1 VVANDSHSKIDEFDD
16 KLKTLERLYQGLHN
30 KFLEAFPPKDGA
42 LNQNVNPKPRLP
54 RPTNVSAAPQSYAAA
69 AATASAVVDP
79 SNHALDIER
88 GNFIQVRNKRG
99 RNNNKPNKHVVGV
112 APNAE
117 DLHVLPTKKFLQFEK
132 FATDTEPNTFLKYV
146 SSKLKVDASS
156 LTCVKLVKK
165 DVDVTTLKFVNFKV
179 GIPDQLFDTVFKND
193 FCPNSVKV
201 KRFIHRE
208 RAIVV
213 GDGIL
218 SNLPE
223 PGQTS
228 SSIQPSKN
236 P

>member
-1 VVANDSHSKIDEFDD
+1 M
-16 KLKTLERLYQGLHN
+16 
-30 KFLEAFPPKDGA
+30 
-42 LNQNVNPKPRLP
+42 
-54 RPTNVSAAPQSYAAA
+54 
-69 AATASAVVDP
+69 
-79 SNHALDIER
+79 DIER
-88 GNFIQVRNKRG
+88 GNFIQVRNKRR
-99 RNNNKPNKHVVGV
+99 RNNNKPNKHVVAV

-117 DLHVLPTKKFLQFEK
+117 DLHVLPTKNFLHVGK
-132 FATDTEPNTFLKYV
+132 FATDTEPNSVLKYV
-146 SSKLKVDASS
+146 STKLKVDASS

-165 DVDVTTLKFVNFKV
+165 DFVVTTLKFVSFKL
-179 GIPDQLFDTVFKND
+179 GIPDQLYDKVFKND
-193 FCPNSVKV
+193 FWPNSVKV

-208 RAIVV
+208 GVIVV